1 MVMPNIEIYK
11 EKNDIKTNS
20 KNVADVFGKDHR
32 HVLRDIEKLD
42 CSDGFRESNYGLSSY
57 ISSQNKKLPCIEMT
71 KDGFT
76 FLCMG
81 YRGKK
86 AAKFKEDY
94 IKEFN
99 RMADELNSISSRI
112 NRLSIKGKEI
122 KELGK
127 EWSSIGHQVKKAK
140 KEHSDAVDILMSEV
154 QIKLN
159 I

>member
-1 MVMPNIEIYK
+1 MSNIEIYK

-20 KNVADVFGKDHR
+20 KNVADVFGKIHR
-32 HVLRDIEKLD
+32 DVLRDIKMLD
-42 CSDGFRESNYGLSSY
+42 CSDEFRERNYAQSSY
-57 ISSQNKKLPCIEMT
+57 ISSQNKKLPCVEMT

-86 AAKFKEDY
+86 AAEFKEGY
-94 IKEFN
+94 IKLFN
-99 RMADELNSISSRI
+99 MMADELNSISSKI
-112 NRLSIKGKEI
+112 NRLSIEGKEI

-140 KEHSDAVDILMSEV
+140 KEHSEAVDVLMSEV
-154 QIKLN
+154 QIKLD